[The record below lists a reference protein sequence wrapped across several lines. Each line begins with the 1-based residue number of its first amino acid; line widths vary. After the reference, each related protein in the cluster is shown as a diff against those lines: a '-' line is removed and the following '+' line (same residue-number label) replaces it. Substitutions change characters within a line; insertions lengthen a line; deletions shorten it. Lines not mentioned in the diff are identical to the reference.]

1 MEFTTG
7 EPTFA
12 PIPATVTPM
21 YDPHATI
28 VVNKG
33 SYYVKEYAPMTAAEL
48 ESKLI
53 AHTNLSQRVNAYE
66 KCNENVREYLIENY
80 EEIGSEH
87 ADEIARLLH
96 IDLVQTVEVQFDVT
110 ITTTISLP
118 VGKKFDDLSEY
129 DFDITIESNESD
141 IEVDDFDA
149 TIDRMR
155 ETS

>member
-1 MEFTTG
+1 MDF
-7 EPTFA
+7 
-12 PIPATVTPM
+12 PIPASVTPI
-21 YDPHATI
+21 YNPEATI
-28 VVNKG
+28 VVNNG
-33 SYYVKEYAPMTAAEL
+33 THYSTNYVTMNANEL
-48 ESKLI
+48 TNKLI
-53 AHTNLSQRVNAYE
+53 GHTILSNRVNAYE

-96 IDLVQTVEVQFDVT
+96 IDLSKTIEVKFQVEITAT
-110 ITTTISLP
+110 IALP
-118 VGKKFDDLSEY
+118 VGKDFSDISEY